1 MTATSV
7 LSDDLVTDAVE
18 FVERLRRIP
27 WSARRFAAD
36 TVQARREFGLAGPI
50 LDAVCS
56 AGLPR
61 FTRDDEMLFDVLDLM
76 NLGLHLRL
84 RGPHLGAMR
93 FWGALLDRPLGQD
106 RTYEINY
113 NPICPVPGHVPDC
126 EFLLRTPD
134 ETAVRVRRPA
144 SADGTVHT
152 AVVRLRNDWPDAPVP
167 VRELIEEITHI
178 QQVRLPEIPRW
189 DTCFALGSG
198 IADCAGVARLLAERG
213 RARGLAVRLRYGLI
227 VAPPYS
233 MQHFWAE
240 FLVEE
245 RWVPYQPGLVNA
257 LVRWGVVASDRWPA
271 HRSPGAILV
280 GLSSQVA
287 RAATHHSFNVC
298 MSFPT
303 RLI

>member
-1 MTATSV
+1 MTATRV
-7 LSDDLVTDAVE
+7 LSDDIVTDAVE
-18 FVERLRRIP
+18 FVHRLRRIP

-36 TVQARREFGLAGPI
+36 PVQARREFGLAGPVP
-50 LDAVCS
+50 DAVCS

-61 FTRDDEMLFDVLDLM
+61 VAHGEEALFDVLDLM

-93 FWGALLDRPLGQD
+93 FWGALLDRPLGEN
-106 RTYEINY
+106 RRYEVNY
-113 NPICPVPGHVPDC
+113 NPICPVPGHASDC
-126 EFLLRTPD
+126 EYLLRTPD
-134 ETAVRVRRPA
+134 ETTIRVRQPA
-144 SADGTVHT
+144 NESGTVHT
-152 AVVRLRNDWPDAPVP
+152 ATVQLRNDWPDAPP
-167 VRELIEEITHI
+167 SVRALIEDVTHI
-178 QQVRLPEIPRW
+178 QQVRLPEILRW
-189 DTCFALGSG
+189 DTSFALASG
-198 IADCAGVARLLAERG
+198 IGDCAGIARLLTERG

-240 FLVEE
+240 FLVED

-257 LVRWGVVASDRWPA
+257 LIRWGVLAADRWPA
-271 HRSPGAILV
+271 HRSPGAVLV

-287 RAATHHSFNVC
+287 RAATHDHFNVC